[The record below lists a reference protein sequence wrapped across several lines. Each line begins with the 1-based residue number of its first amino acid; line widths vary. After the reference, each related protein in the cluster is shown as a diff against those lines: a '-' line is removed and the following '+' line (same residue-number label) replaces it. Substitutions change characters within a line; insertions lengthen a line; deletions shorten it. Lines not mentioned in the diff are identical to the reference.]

1 MVFSLLQLFNVF
13 AWILTLGTMA
23 TVIFSNYPLVQVDS
37 KATPIVYG
45 LYDTLSRLTWAIA
58 LCYLIFACVHGYG
71 GPINWFLS
79 HPLWQPLSRLSY
91 SIYLV
96 HFPVIMITTAT
107 MKSSLYFSEFNAVSV
122 AYLALKSMQT
132 LNEFVCFSVSCFP
145 RKLCDFCVCGR
156 YRNANV

>member
-1 MVFSLLQLFNVF
+1 MHLSLLQLFNVF

-37 KATPIVYG
+37 KATPIVFG

-122 AYLALKSMQT
+122 AFLAFKSIQT
-132 LNEFVCFSVSCFP
+132 LNQFVCFSVSCFSW
-145 RKLCDFCVCGR
+145 KLCDIRTCI
-156 YRNANV
+156 YHRNANV